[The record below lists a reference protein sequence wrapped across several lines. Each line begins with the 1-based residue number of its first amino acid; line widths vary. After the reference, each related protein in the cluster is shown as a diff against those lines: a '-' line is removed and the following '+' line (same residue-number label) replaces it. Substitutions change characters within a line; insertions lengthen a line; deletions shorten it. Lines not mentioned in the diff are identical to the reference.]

1 MENSSLNIP
10 IENVDSEAIDKATE
24 PSTNN
29 TQHADEAPK
38 RQDHRTRRMLV
49 VVGAVL
55 TVLGWLTLM
64 LNEWLSLALTAAGL
78 VVSILG
84 VRIPPG
90 PRRDVAITAI
100 IAASVL
106 LLVIVG
112 IEIAIGIIS

>member
-1 MENSSLNIP
+1 MENSPLNIP
-10 IENVDSEAIDKATE
+10 LENINDEAIDKVANSESNETHHDDT
-24 PSTNN
+24 S
-29 TQHADEAPK
+29 K
-38 RQDHRTRRMLV
+38 KQDHRTRRMLV
-49 VVGAVL
+49 VVGVVL

-64 LNEWLSLALTAAGL
+64 LNEWVSLSLTTAGL

-84 VRIPPG
+84 VRIPPE

-106 LLVIVG
+106 LLVIIG